1 MGCIAAGY
9 ADEFEVKGHWH
20 FANSD
25 ENRVRLA
32 SFWTATLF
40 LIDCTANAWGV
51 GLELGQLAQQPHD
64 DLRWN
69 PGFLFQNSA
78 EAEST
83 SSAEE
88 VALRQP
94 DTEDLQDVKNLDPTM
109 IPSQPAGPPPNLAT
123 GDVAPPDARRAEPT
137 VTVTTQNIQL
147 KSKAPPALPSAS
159 SGSDWPQATA
169 RPAQE
174 HERNFVRAYF
184 MEEHLPEYE
193 YTMVTNSESEGNEVN
208 GVGYELELMTATDVE
223 TLVRTLRV
231 DRKFQD
237 FATRVNKVC
246 RGIANC
252 SKVKMDKQL
261 F

>member
-69 PGFLFQNSA
+69 PGFLFENSA

-83 SSAEE
+83 SC
-88 VALRQP
+88 QW
-94 DTEDLQDVKNLDPTM
+94 
-109 IPSQPAGPPPNLAT
+109 G
-123 GDVAPPDARRAEPT
+123 
-137 VTVTTQNIQL
+137 
-147 KSKAPPALPSAS
+147 LPLPQRKLH
-159 SGSDWPQATA
+159 SGSQI
-169 RPAQE
+169 R
-174 HERNFVRAYF
+174 RISR
-184 MEEHLPEYE
+184 M
-193 YTMVTNSESEGNEVN
+193 
-208 GVGYELELMTATDVE
+208 
-223 TLVRTLRV
+223 
-231 DRKFQD
+231 
-237 FATRVNKVC
+237 
-246 RGIANC
+246 
-252 SKVKMDKQL
+252 
-261 F
+261 